1 MPSVVVATPTTPSFE
16 ENSLK
21 DLVSEYIS
29 NQPSPLTMQQLTNF
43 GRMASQR
50 TASDH
55 SFLLQSFNFL
65 RKEMPTRL
73 ATTMQEID
81 HLPVQLVDT
90 QAVTT
95 VKNWFVHSDI

>member
-43 GRMASQR
+43 GEKF
-50 TASDH
+50 DGCVG
-55 SFLLQSFNFL
+55 
-65 RKEMPTRL
+65 RL
-73 ATTMQEID
+73 
-81 HLPVQLVDT
+81 
-90 QAVTT
+90 
-95 VKNWFVHSDI
+95 